1 MSVARATVAA
11 LALIGLAALQ
21 RKPLV
26 DLLTATT
33 GTWVGSPP
41 GVRADDRDGRP

>member
-41 GVRADDRDGRP
+41 GVRADQADGRP